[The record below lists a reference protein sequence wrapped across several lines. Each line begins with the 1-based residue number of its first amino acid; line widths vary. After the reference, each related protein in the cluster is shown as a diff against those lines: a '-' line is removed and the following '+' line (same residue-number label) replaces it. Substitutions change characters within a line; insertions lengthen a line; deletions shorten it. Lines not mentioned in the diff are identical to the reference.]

1 MNIAQEIGN
10 YAAALS
16 YTDLSDHAVAT
27 AKQRLLDSLACAL
40 GAFDAA
46 PVQAARG
53 YARTIPV
60 ARATLLGTN
69 EQSTPDLAAFVNGTM
84 VRYLDYN
91 DGYIGKELGHPSD
104 NIPACLAV
112 AEAEGKSGRNL
123 ILAIVLAYEI
133 QCRLQDAGRLYSLGW
148 DHVNYVLVSVA
159 VAAGKLLGLTAAQL
173 TQAINMALGAHV
185 TLRQVRAGEL
195 SSWKGCSA
203 ANAAR
208 NAITCAYLAREGMTG
223 PSPVFEGEMGFIKQ
237 LSVDLDFDIS
247 RFGGSKGADYAITR
261 TLTKLL
267 PTQGEIQTAVW
278 AALKLRPHISDLDAI
293 KSIHVDTTAA
303 AYRIT
308 ASDAEKWRPR
318 TRETAD
324 HSLPFTLARALLDG
338 EVTMGTYSDAMIHD
352 DGAHVLMDKIT
363 AAEDPA
369 LTAMFPRAIAN
380 RVRVTLHDGR
390 VLSEQVNTAL
400 GNWDMPMQNGDFE
413 TKFTNAARKWLS
425 AGQIARVCDFV
436 WHLDRQNN
444 FSTLFSALLVG
455 DPGPTNT

>member
-1 MNIAQEIGN
+1 MNIAQEISH
-10 YAAALS
+10 YAITLS
-16 YTDLSDHAVAT
+16 YEDLSDGAITA

-40 GAFDAA
+40 GALDAA
-46 PVQAARG
+46 PVLAARR
-53 YARTIPV
+53 YARTVPV
-60 ARATLLGTN
+60 SRATLIGTA

-112 AEAEGKSGRNL
+112 AEAEDKSGRDL
-123 ILAIVLAYEI
+123 ILAIVLAYEV
-133 QCRLQDAGRLYSLGW
+133 QCRLQDSGRLYSLGW
-148 DHVNYVLVSVA
+148 DHVNYVLASVA
-159 VAAGKLLGLTAAQL
+159 VAAGKLLGLTETEL
-173 TQAINMALGAHV
+173 TQAINMALGAHI

-195 SSWKGCSA
+195 SAWKGCSA

-223 PSPVFEGEMGFIKQ
+223 PSPIFEGEMGFIKQ
-237 LSVDLDFDIS
+237 LGIDLDFDITK
-247 RFGGSKGADYAITR
+247 FGATKDADYAITH

-278 AALKLRPHISDLDAI
+278 AALKLRPQIPDLAAI

-308 ASDAEKWRPR
+308 ASHKEKWRPH

-324 HSLPFTLARALLDG
+324 HSLPYTLAWALMDG
-338 EVTMGTYSDAMIHD
+338 EVTMDTYSAIKLRDHS
-352 DGAHVLMDKIT
+352 AHVLMDKIT

-380 RVRVTLHDGR
+380 RVTITLDDGT
-390 VLSEQVNTAL
+390 VLSEQVDTAL
-400 GNWDMPMQNGDFE
+400 GNWDMPMQNADFE
-413 TKFTNAARKWLS
+413 TKFTGAAHKWLD
-425 AGQIARVCDFV
+425 AGQIALVCDFV
-436 WHLDRQNN
+436 WQLERQDD
-444 FSTLFSALLVG
+444 FRALFDALLVG
-455 DPGPTNT
+455 QAASVAT